1 MGNIK
6 YILSGHVQRL
16 INEEKLTPF
25 IKRKEKNR
33 LQQYF
38 ESTDNDFYFKY
49 GLIAMFSNV
58 SKDIKYTELHSLHW
72 TLYIS

>member
-16 INEEKLTPF
+16 INEEKLTQF
-25 IKRKEKNR
+25 FKREEKNR

-38 ESTDNDFYFKY
+38 ESTDNDFKN
-49 GLIAMFSNV
+49 MV
-58 SKDIKYTELHSLHW
+58 
-72 TLYIS
+72 

>member
-6 YILSGHVQRL
+6 YILSANVQRL

-25 IKRKEKNR
+25 IKREEKNR

-38 ESTDNDFYFKY
+38 ESTDNDFKNM
-49 GLIAMFSNV
+49 G
-58 SKDIKYTELHSLHW
+58 
-72 TLYIS
+72 